1 MSLTFALTG
10 KSSVL
15 ALSYFPAVNL
25 GDGNYELGLT
35 LKRTL
40 ANVNSNNKFYYDKEI
55 VIPERLMIERCTIP
69 KDCTNCVI

>member
-15 ALSYFPAVNL
+15 ALSFPAVNL

-40 ANVNSNNKFYYDKEI
+40 ANVNSNNKFYYGNEEI
-55 VIPERLMIERCTIP
+55 VIPERLMIER
-69 KDCTNCVI
+69 